1 MAYRYA
7 AGLFILMMFAA
18 LLTACWDKTEMNEL
32 ALVSMVGVDI
42 DPDSGKKTI
51 YYQIINPLSGT
62 SARGTPGGEQ
72 APVYTYEI
80 SGSSFGE
87 IKSTI
92 YKMLPRKL
100 FIAHSKVLLV
110 SRRAAIQGVREIVN
124 FIEMQPNGRSS
135 VPMLIV
141 DEPISHVM
149 KTFTPLERVPSDA
162 IDSRLKLLIQ
172 HSLLTG
178 KHIKVND
185 VIERMEKSDTI
196 VLPMIAGTTEKP
208 SSNSGETAADID
220 ANQNNFIIESGA
232 VFRDYRMVGKLND
245 AQLVWYHLLNGD
257 RGRHV
262 RRFQV
267 EGKQVSVELR
277 LVRMKRD
284 VFRQSGQPAVRIR
297 LDLEL
302 STIWANEFVP
312 HSRNEV
318 ERLENRLNRI
328 IEDES
333 LAFYQM
339 TRERGWD
346 LLRIRDLL
354 RKQTPNHPDIDQ
366 AAKNA
371 KVTIEVVTRLLRT
384 GSMNQPYE
392 GTG

>member
-1 MAYRYA
+1 MTYRYA
-7 AGLFILMMFAA
+7 AGVFILMMFTA

-42 DPDSGKKTI
+42 DPDSGKKTV

-100 FIAHSKVLLV
+100 FIAHSKILLV
-110 SRRAAIQGVREIVN
+110 SRRAARQGVRDIVN

-135 VPMLIV
+135 VPMLII
-141 DEPISHVM
+141 DGPISQVM

-162 IDSRLKLLIQ
+162 IDSRLKLLIRN
-172 HSLLTG
+172 SLLTG

-196 VLPMIAGTTEKP
+196 VLPMIAATSENP

-220 ANQNNFIIESGA
+220 ANQNNFIIGGGA

-284 VFRQSGQPAVRIR
+284 VYRQSDQPVVRIR

-302 STIWANEFVP
+302 STTWANEFVP
-312 HSRNEV
+312 RSRAEV
-318 ERLENRLNRI
+318 ERLEGNLNRI

-354 RKQTPNHPDIDQ
+354 RKQTPNHPYIDQ

-371 KVTIEVVTRLLRT
+371 KVTIEVATRLLRT

>member
-7 AGLFILMMFAA
+7 AGLFILMMFTT

-32 ALVSMVGVDI
+32 ALVSMVGVDS
-42 DPDSGKKTI
+42 DPDSGKKKV

-87 IKSTI
+87 IKSTV
-92 YKMLPRKL
+92 YQLLPRKL
-100 FIAHSKVLLV
+100 FVAHYEVLLV
-110 SRRAAIQGVREIVN
+110 SQRVARQGIRDIVN

-141 DEPISHVM
+141 DGPISQVM

-162 IDSRLKLLIQ
+162 IDSRLKLLIRN
-172 HSLLTG
+172 SLLVG

-196 VLPMIAGTTEKP
+196 VLPLIAGMKESP
-208 SSNSGETAADID
+208 SSNSGETSADID
-220 ANQNNFIIESGA
+220 ANQNNFIVGGGA
-232 VFRDYRMVGKLND
+232 VFRDYRMAGKLND

-277 LVRMKRD
+277 LVRIKRE
-284 VFRQSGQPAVRIR
+284 VFWKSDQPVLQIR

-302 STIWANEFVP
+302 STALASEFIP

-318 ERLENRLNRI
+318 ERLENRLDQI
-328 IEDES
+328 IADES

-354 RKQTPNHPDIDQ
+354 RKQTPNHPDIDR

-371 KVTIEVVTRLLRT
+371 EVMIHVNTRLLRT
-384 GSMNQPYE
+384 VSISQPY
-392 GTG
+392 

>member
-7 AGLFILMMFAA
+7 AGMFILMMFTA

-42 DPDSGKKTI
+42 DPDSGKKTV

-100 FIAHSKVLLV
+100 FIAHSKILLV
-110 SRRAAIQGVREIVN
+110 SRRAARQGVRDIVN

-135 VPMLIV
+135 VPMLII
-141 DEPISHVM
+141 DGPISQVM

-162 IDSRLKLLIQ
+162 IDSRLKLLIRN
-172 HSLLTG
+172 SLLTG

-220 ANQNNFIIESGA
+220 ANQNNFIIGGGA

-284 VFRQSGQPAVRIR
+284 VYRQSDQPVVRIR

-302 STIWANEFVP
+302 STTWANEFVP
-312 HSRNEV
+312 RSRAEV
-318 ERLENRLNRI
+318 ERLESNLNRI

-354 RKQTPNHPDIDQ
+354 RKQTPNHPYIDQ

-371 KVTIEVVTRLLRT
+371 KVTIEVATRLLRT

>member
-1 MAYRYA
+1 MTYRYA
-7 AGLFILMMFAA
+7 AGVFILMMFTA

-42 DPDSGKKTI
+42 DPDSGKKTV

-87 IKSTI
+87 IKPTI

-110 SRRAAIQGVREIVN
+110 SQRAAGQGIRDIVN

-141 DEPISHVM
+141 DGSISQVM

-162 IDSRLKLLIQ
+162 IDSRLKLLIRN
-172 HSLLTG
+172 SLLAG

-196 VLPMIAGTTEKP
+196 VLPMIAATSENP

-220 ANQNNFIIESGA
+220 ANQNNFIIGGGA

-257 RGRHV
+257 EGRHV

-267 EGKQVSVELR
+267 EGKQVSMELR
-277 LVRMKRD
+277 LVRMQRD
-284 VFRQSGQPAVRIR
+284 VFRQSDQPSVRIR
-297 LDLEL
+297 LDLQL
-302 STIWANEFVP
+302 SATWANEFVP
-312 HSRNEV
+312 RSRAEV
-318 ERLENRLNRI
+318 KRLEGNLNRI
-328 IEDES
+328 IENES

-354 RKQTPNHPDIDQ
+354 RKQMPNHPDIDQ

-371 KVTIEVVTRLLRT
+371 KVTIEVATRLLRT

>member
-7 AGLFILMMFAA
+7 AGLFILMMFTA
-18 LLTACWDKTEMNEL
+18 LLAACWDKTEMNEL

-42 DPDSGKKTI
+42 DPESGKKTV

-110 SRRAAIQGVREIVN
+110 SRRAARQGVRDIVN

-141 DEPISHVM
+141 DGPISQVM

-162 IDSRLKLLIQ
+162 IDSRLKLLIRN
-172 HSLLTG
+172 SLLTG

-220 ANQNNFIIESGA
+220 ANQNNFIIGGGA

-284 VFRQSGQPAVRIR
+284 VYRQSDQPVVRIR

-302 STIWANEFVP
+302 STTWANEFVP
-312 HSRNEV
+312 RSRAEV
-318 ERLENRLNRI
+318 ERLESNLNRI

-371 KVTIEVVTRLLRT
+371 KVTIEVATRLLRT